1 MLTIGYIGNGKS
13 ANRYHIPY
21 VLTRENIKIKTIYD
35 LHVSHDVWKE
45 VEGVKYTENIDD
57 LLNDPE
63 IDLIVICTTPKTHY
77 DLAKKV
83 LNAGKNVMVEKP
95 FMPTYEQAKEIF
107 DLAKSKNLF
116 VQTYQNRRY
125 DSDFLTVQKVIES
138 GKLGEIFE
146 IVLTFDYWRPEVPL
160 NSTRVPYYDT
170 LYYGHVV
177 HTMDQ
182 IISYFGKPDKVKYE
196 LRHLC
201 GEDKMNDYYDIDMY
215 YGNLKI
221 SLKSSYFMK
230 HKRPSF
236 CVYGKKG
243 SFIKETPDR
252 QEEHLKE
259 FYMPGHKD
267 FGVDLPEHYGKLY
280 TVDEKGKDIIE
291 VVASEVGDYARVYDG
306 VYDVLKNGKEKIIT
320 DEQTLLL
327 MDLLEKGLTQEEVV
341 LK

>member
-1 MLTIGYIGNGKS
+1 
-13 ANRYHIPY
+13 
-21 VLTRENIKIKTIYD
+21 
-35 LHVSHDVWKE
+35 
-45 VEGVKYTENIDD
+45 
-57 LLNDPE
+57 
-63 IDLIVICTTPKTHY
+63 
-77 DLAKKV
+77 
-83 LNAGKNVMVEKP
+83 MVEKP

-138 GKLGEIFE
+138 GKLGELFE

-160 NSTRVPYYDT
+160 HSTRVPYYDT

-236 CVYGKKG
+236 CVYGKQG
-243 SFIKETPDR
+243 TFIKETPDR

-259 FYMPGHKD
+259 FYMPRHKD

-280 TVDEKGKDIIE
+280 TVDENGKDVIE
-291 VVASEVGDYARVYDG
+291 VITSQVGDYGRVYDH
-306 VYDVLKNGKEKIIT
+306 VYDVLKNGKEKVIT
-320 DEQTLLL
+320 NEQTLLL
-327 MDLLEKGLTQEEVV
+327 MKLLEEGLTKEEVI
-341 LK
+341 L